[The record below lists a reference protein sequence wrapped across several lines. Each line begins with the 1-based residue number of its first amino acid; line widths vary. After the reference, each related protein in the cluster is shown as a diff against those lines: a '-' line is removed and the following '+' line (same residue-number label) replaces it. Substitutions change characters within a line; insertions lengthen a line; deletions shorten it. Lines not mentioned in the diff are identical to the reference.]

1 MVKILLKLTNINS
14 KGEKT
19 KTLQAK
25 LNNYVDLK
33 FSSIMPS
40 IFDAATILFQTHPD
54 AGRYA
59 SLNQNHAKCSQT
71 STYVPGRPEN

>member
-1 MVKILLKLTNINS
+1 MKLTTINS

-25 LNNYVDLK
+25 LNNYVDFK

-54 AGRYA
+54 AGKYA
-59 SLNQNHAKCSQT
+59 IAQIPEVVLTKITLNVLKILN
-71 STYVPGRPEN
+71 ENDS